1 MISSSGNIQIK
12 EIIKLQKSAKHRR
25 KEETFVIEGRKMFE
39 EAKELQLIKKA
50 YVSEAYYRET
60 TEENPDYFKE
70 VPYEII
76 SENVLKEIS
85 DTVTPQGII
94 AKVKMPKYEL
104 ESFFQG
110 EKIKLLFLENLQDPG
125 NLGTIM
131 RTAEGAGM
139 TGLILSKGSVDFYNP
154 KTVRSTMGSL
164 FRVPFVYVDNFA
176 QTLQQAKEQG
186 ITLYAAHLQGKK
198 DYDKEQWNKKSGIL
212 IGNEANGLSTQAAE
226 LADVKIKIPMCGKLE
241 SLNASVAAGILMY
254 ELLRQLK

>member
-1 MISSSGNIQIK
+1 
-12 EIIKLQKSAKHRR
+12 
-25 KEETFVIEGRKMFE
+25 MFE

-50 YVSEAYYRET
+50 YVSESYDREI
-60 TEENPDYFKE
+60 TEENLEYFKD

-94 AKVKMPKYEL
+94 ATVKMPKYER

-139 TGLILSKGSVDFYNP
+139 TGLVLSKGSVDFYNP

-164 FRVPFVYVDNFA
+164 FRVPFVYTDDFE
-176 QTLQQAKEQG
+176 QTLQQAKEHG
-186 ITLYAAHLQGKK
+186 ITLYAAHLQGKN
-198 DYDKEQWNKKSGIL
+198 DYDKEQWNVKSGIL
-212 IGNEANGLSTQAAE
+212 IGNEANGLSTQAAK

>member
-25 KEETFVIEGRKMFE
+25 KEETFVVEGKKMFE

-50 YVSEAYYRET
+50 YVSEIYYREAV
-60 TEENPDYFKE
+60 EENVDYFE
-70 VPYEII
+70 GVSYEMI
-76 SENVLKEIS
+76 SEQVLKEIS

-94 AKVKMPKYEL
+94 ATVAMQKYQL
-104 ESFFQG
+104 ETFFGG
-110 EKIKLLFLENLQDPG
+110 EQIKLLFLENLQDPG

-139 TGLILSKGSVDFYNP
+139 TGIILSKGSVDFYNP

-164 FRVPFVYVDNFA
+164 FRVPFVYVDDFEEA
-176 QTLQQAKEQG
+176 LQMAKRQDV
-186 ITLYAAHLQGKK
+186 TLYAAHLQGKN
-198 DYDKEQWNKKSGIL
+198 DYDKECWCSRSGIL
-212 IGNEANGLSTQAAE
+212 IGNEANGLSTSTSN

-254 ELLRQLK
+254 ELFRKIG

>member
-25 KEETFVIEGRKMFE
+25 KEETFIVEGRKMFE
-39 EAKELQLIKKA
+39 EAKMLRLIKKA
-50 YVSEAYYRET
+50 YVSEEYYKGAV
-60 TEENPDYFKE
+60 EEKQNYFDG
-70 VPYEII
+70 VSYEII
-76 SENVLKEIS
+76 SEQVLKEIS

-94 AKVKMPKYEL
+94 AMVRMPHYQLK
-104 ESFFQG
+104 SFFQG
-110 EKIKLLFLENLQDPG
+110 ERIKLLFLENLQDPG

-164 FRVPFVYVDNFA
+164 FRVPFVYVDDFER
-176 QTLQQAKEQG
+176 TLQMAKGEK
-186 ITLYAAHLQGKK
+186 ITLYAAHLQGTN
-198 DYDKEQWNKKSGIL
+198 DYDKEYWCPKSGIL
-212 IGNEANGLSTQAAE
+212 IGNEANGLSDKVSD

-254 ELLRQLK
+254 ELFRKVR